1 MMRGKKKEGQGE
13 EENTRFQQVQPSPL
27 EHLVSH
33 KLRLPSSMYQTKFT
47 SSLQERNEQRI

>member
-33 KLRLPSSMYQTKFT
+33 KLQTVFQYVPNKVHFQ
-47 SSLQERNEQRI
+47 LARKE